1 MPRREEVLAPCGLGM
16 VIMRKRVWRDDPR
29 NSRDFD
35 GWLKANALLGSILAI
50 GILGMALAAL
60 YSVGR
65 PDNAVISL
73 GEIMQASRPGAI
85 Q

>member
-29 NSRDFD
+29 NSRDFE

-50 GILGMALAAL
+50 GILGMAFAVL

-65 PDNAVISL
+65 PDKSTEFSSVAK
-73 GEIMQASRPGAI
+73 PK
-85 Q
+85 

>member
-1 MPRREEVLAPCGLGM
+1 VPRREEVLAPCALGM

-35 GWLKANALLGSILAI
+35 GWLKANAFLGSILAI

-65 PDNAVISL
+65 PDKSTEFSSVTK
-73 GEIMQASRPGAI
+73 PK
-85 Q
+85 